1 MPKDNEVDEKVIQRY
16 APNIGCDGAIDME
29 PSEFGT
35 WISLSD
41 HAATVAEL
49 RAEVERLREQV
60 SYEFSER
67 ELATKQRDD
76 AWERD
81 SSLKQKADAAERRV
95 ANALALAD
103 SWQALADK
111 FVALGGDIAMAEA
124 ASMTNDARQLRATL
138 TGADPT

>member
-16 APNIGCDGAIDME
+16 APNIVCDGSIDME

-49 RAEVERLREQV
+49 RAEVIK
-60 SYEFSER
+60 ER
-67 ELATKQRDD
+67 ERADKFMWQVRDTC
-76 AWERD
+76 ARAE
-81 SSLKQKADAAERRV
+81 AAERRV
-95 ANALALAD
+95 GELTTMIEEMREYVSDALH
-103 SWQALADK
+103 QER
-111 FVALGGDIAMAEA
+111 EA
-124 ASMTNDARQLRATL
+124 FKGYEHCSNIPTIEQDLKRIDGTL